1 MLELSGLFV
10 CLGDSLSFSV
20 PEGTEK
26 IAGCGL
32 LGRGL
37 STRADNMPPTP
48 GSSSKILYADVHKAQ
63 QTIDVKHWLHECN
76 TSLNNVPGGTKR
88 RVQPFNVNINS
99 PFNNHA
105 CELFKQHLDENLE
118 LHV

>member
-10 CLGDSLSFSV
+10 YLGDSLSFSV

-32 LGRGL
+32 LGGGL
-37 STRADNMPPTP
+37 STQADNMPPTP
-48 GSSSKILYADVHKAQ
+48 GSSSKILYADV
-63 QTIDVKHWLHECN
+63 KHWLHKCN
-76 TSLNNVPGGTKR
+76 TTLNNVPGGTKR
-88 RVQPFNVNINS
+88 RVQPFDVNINN
-99 PFNNHA
+99 PFNDHA